1 MSACVA
7 AASRHAPR
15 CAAGLL
21 SLLAASSVNAQAEPV
36 APDSSPEQTLETAAA
51 PAASPGALHTP
62 PSAANASTLLAL
74 GEEAMTTLDYPYSRE
89 LARAAIAKGKLDVEG
104 LTRAYRLIAVSSAQL
119 GDDPGAKGAF
129 IRLFALEPDS
139 NIWMRL
145 APVRRSAVLDA
156 RGFWSVRHD
165 GFGIDVAYAR
175 RDRQIAV
182 RVRDPLDWVK
192 TVHVWFRFSDRPYVK
207 AVHAAATEVLFD
219 VDEIGPTDPIEIYA
233 YASDEHDNVLQQFA
247 RERDPHLFGLSDE
260 ELEEFLRRDIRGG
273 QPGSFA
279 LRLAEL
285 GVDVGVHGYLSLELK
300 PIGNVASFDLH
311 HATAM
316 IRASFQNSVSLEIA
330 LEWEHLG
337 IEHDDFYLP
346 HGFMDLRFAEGLI
359 LRAGLFEVPVGA
371 FNEYLYPD
379 FLRITGQAP
388 ELFTSVIP
396 GLWSEVG
403 VQLRGRFML
412 APTAQLTYAA
422 FVVNGLEQADDKPH
436 DGMVQEG
443 GDIRAMRFNAR
454 DQFSGD
460 KALGG
465 RAGLE
470 LGPLD
475 LGVSGYSGRY
485 TIDAERRLSMA
496 DVDLSFRNALLTVRA
511 EGAIAWQ
518 EITGGQLRKYGL
530 YTLAALRPLAHL
542 EPYAQYDFVNVGR
555 WAQRALLGFALYPFP
570 AERSTRNLRLKSEAG
585 FDFAPAS
592 KAVFIWF
599 FQLTTGF

>member
-1 MSACVA
+1 MNTE
-7 AASRHAPR
+7 R
-15 CAAGLL
+15 
-21 SLLAASSVNAQAEPV
+21 PV
-36 APDSSPEQTLETAAA
+36 APDSSSAQPIADTAT
-51 PAASPGALHTP
+51 PAASPSLGLAPAP
-62 PSAANASTLLAL
+62 PATANASTLLAFA
-74 GEEAMTTLDYPYSRE
+74 EEAMTTLDYPRSRE
-89 LARAAIAKGKLDVEG
+89 LARAAIAKGKLDVDG

-119 GDDPGAKGAF
+119 GDDADAEAAF

-156 RGFWSVRHD
+156 RGFWSVRRD
-165 GFGIDVAYAR
+165 GFGIDVSYAR
-175 RDRQIAV
+175 HDRQIAV
-182 RVRDPLDWVK
+182 RIRDPLDWVK
-192 TVHVWFRFSDRPYVK
+192 TVHVWFRFSDRSYLK
-207 AVHAAATEVLFD
+207 AERAVAGEVLFD

-233 YASDEHDNVLQQFA
+233 FASDQHDNVLLQFA

-279 LRLAEL
+279 LRLEEL

-300 PIGNVASFDLH
+300 PLGHVASFDLH

-337 IEHDDFYLP
+337 IEPDDFYLP
-346 HGFMDLRFAEGLI
+346 HAFMDLRFAEALI

-388 ELFTSVIP
+388 QLFTSVVP

-403 VQLRGRFML
+403 LQLRGRFML
-412 APTAQLTYAA
+412 APSAQLTYAA
-422 FVVNGLEQADDKPH
+422 FVINGLEQADDKPN

-454 DQFSGD
+454 DQFHSD

-470 LGPLD
+470 LGPFD
-475 LGVSGYSGRY
+475 LGISGYSGRY
-485 TIDAERRLSMA
+485 TIDAERRLSMG
-496 DVDLSFRNALLTVRA
+496 DVDLSFRNALLTVRT
-511 EGAIAWQ
+511 EGAMVWQ
-518 EITGGQLRKYGL
+518 EITSGQLRKYGL
-530 YTLAALRPLAHL
+530 YTLVALRPISHL
-542 EPYAQYDFVNVGR
+542 EPYAQYDVVNLDR
-555 WAQRALLGFALYPFP
+555 WTQRVLLGFALYPFP

-585 FDFAPAS
+585 FDFVQSS
-592 KAVFIWF
+592 KGVFIWF